1 MLGYIILWSVIGG
14 IAGFLGAILI
24 VFKVVKKREHM
35 LYLVGFAAGSM
46 LAAVFFDLLPEAMEL
61 AGNAA
66 TPLAYVLYGIVI
78 FYCLEKLFL
87 WQHCHRHAHGEV
99 CEVHVGSRM
108 VIVGDSMHNFLDGV
122 AIAAAFLVNVPL
134 GVVTALA
141 VFVHEIPQEVGDV
154 GVLLHDGFS
163 RKQALVWNLVSA
175 ALCVVGAIV
184 AYFLMSA
191 FRAIEV
197 YLVAIAAGGFIYV
210 ATSDLLPEI
219 HREMKKKDIFAHTFV
234 FLLGIVVI
242 WLVGSLLRA

>member
-14 IAGFLGAILI
+14 IAGLLGAVLI
-24 VFKVVKKREHM
+24 VFRLVKKREHM
-35 LYLVGFAAGSM
+35 LYLVGFAAGGM

-61 AGNAA
+61 TGNAT
-66 TPLAYVLYGIVI
+66 TPLSYVLYGIII
-78 FYCLEKLFL
+78 FYCLEKLLL

-108 VIVGDSMHNFLDGV
+108 VIVGDSLHNFLDGV
-122 AIAAAFLVNVPL
+122 AIAAAFLVNAPL

-141 VFVHEIPQEVGDV
+141 VFVHEIPQEVGDI

-163 RKQALVWNLVSA
+163 RKQALVWNLISA
-175 ALCVVGAIV
+175 VVCVVGAIFT
-184 AYFLMSA
+184 YFFLNI
-191 FRAIEV
+191 FRTTEV

-219 HREMKKKDIFAHTFV
+219 HREMKKKDVLAHTFV
-234 FLLGIVVI
+234 FLLGIAVI
-242 WLVGSLLRA
+242 WLVGTFLKA

>member
-14 IAGFLGAILI
+14 IAGFLGAVLI
-24 VFKVVKKREHM
+24 VFKVVKKREHT

-61 AGNAA
+61 AGN
-66 TPLAYVLYGIVI
+66 TVVPLTYVLYGII
-78 FYCLEKLFL
+78 LFYCLEKLFL

-108 VIVGDSMHNFLDGV
+108 VIIGDSMHNFLDGV
-122 AIAAAFLVNVPL
+122 AIAAAFLVSAPL

-163 RKQALVWNLVSA
+163 RKQALVWNFISA
-175 ALCVVGAIV
+175 AICVVGAV
-184 AYFLMSA
+184 LAYFLMSA
-191 FRAIEV
+191 FETIEI

-219 HREMKKKDIFAHTFV
+219 HRELKKKHILAHTIV
-234 FLLGIVVI
+234 FLLGVIVI
-242 WLVGSLLRA
+242 WLVSQWLHV